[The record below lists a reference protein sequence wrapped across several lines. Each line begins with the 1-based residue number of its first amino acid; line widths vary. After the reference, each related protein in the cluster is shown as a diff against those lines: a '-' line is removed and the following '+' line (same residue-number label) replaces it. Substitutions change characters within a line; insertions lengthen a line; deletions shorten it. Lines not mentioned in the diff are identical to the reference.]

1 MSPLLDKFSRNLST
15 SSIVA
20 AAEMAVGTGVGL
32 LLADRL
38 GDKAR
43 QRVGLIVLISGLT
56 ATIPLLI
63 GAGVRV
69 NRKLGKGRRMRRS
82 LESIRQD
89 SGFPEDGDFY

>member
-1 MSPLLDKFSRNLST
+1 MLDRFSRNLST

-20 AAEMAVGTGVGL
+20 VAEMAVGAGAGL

-38 GDKAR
+38 GRKAR
-43 QRVGLIVLISGLT
+43 QRVGLVALIAGVAASV
-56 ATIPLLI
+56 PLLI

-69 NRKLGKGRRMRRS
+69 ERKLGEGRRQRRS

>member
-69 NRKLGKGRRMRRS
+69 NRKLGRGRRMRRS